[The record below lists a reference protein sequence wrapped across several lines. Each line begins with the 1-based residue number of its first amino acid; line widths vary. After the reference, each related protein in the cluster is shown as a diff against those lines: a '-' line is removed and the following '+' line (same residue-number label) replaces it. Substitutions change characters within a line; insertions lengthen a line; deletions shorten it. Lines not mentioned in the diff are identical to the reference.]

1 MNRVIGIR
9 REDINRWERRV
20 PLVPEHVKELKK
32 KYSVETLL
40 EPSRIRVF
48 SDEDYIKAGAEIQ
61 KDLSPCSTVFG
72 IKEMPLDVFK
82 DETTYVFFAHVIK
95 GQAQNMAML
104 KKILEMKSNLI
115 DYEKIEDKRGRR
127 LIFFGK
133 YAGLAGMIDTLW
145 ALGKRLQ
152 WEKVPNPF
160 RKIRQAYRYESLN
173 HAAEVIDEV
182 GDKIKTEG
190 LPDSL
195 VPFVCG
201 FAGYGHVS
209 RGAQEIYDLLPTQ
222 EITPEELLGFGKNSK
237 YSKNHVYK
245 VVFKEEDMVEP
256 ISPRHSFELQ
266 DYYDHPEKYRSKFS
280 SYVPHLTV
288 LMNCIYWE
296 KRYPRLITKRYLKRL
311 FSSGARPHLR
321 VIGDISCDI
330 GGAVEC
336 TLKAT
341 DSGNPIYVYD
351 PLKEKVADGYRG
363 QGPVI
368 LAVYNLPCELP
379 RESSAYFSNVL
390 RKYVPEIARA
400 DYTVPFD
407 HLRLPESV
415 KNAVIVYR
423 GELTPNYSYIEKF
436 LSPEMSGVSI

>member
-20 PLVPEHVKELKK
+20 PLIPEHVKELKK
-32 KYSVETLL
+32 EYSVETLL

-48 SDEDYIKAGAEIQ
+48 SDADYIKAGAKIQ

-72 IKEMPLDVFK
+72 IKEMPLNVFK
-82 DETTYVFFAHVIK
+82 EGTTYVFFAHVIK
-95 GQAQNMAML
+95 GQAQNMPML

-115 DYEKIEDKRGRR
+115 DYEKIEDRRGRR

-152 WEKVPNPF
+152 WEKIANRFNKV
-160 RKIRQAYRYESLN
+160 RQAYRYESLN
-173 HAAEVIDEV
+173 RAAEVIDEV
-182 GDKIKTEG
+182 GNKIKTEG

-245 VVFKEEDMVEP
+245 VVFKEEDLVEP
-256 ISPRHSFELQ
+256 VSPRHSFELQ

-288 LMNCIYWE
+288 LMNCIYWDE
-296 KRYPRLITKRYLKRL
+296 RYPRLITKRYLKRL

-400 DYTVPFD
+400 DYSVPFD
-407 HLRLPESV
+407 SLKLPESV

-436 LSPEMSGVSI
+436 LLPEMSGVSI

>member
-1 MNRVIGIR
+1 LISARIGIR
-9 REDINRWERRV
+9 KEDINRWERRV
-20 PLVPEHVKELKK
+20 PLIPEHVRELRER
-32 KYSVETLL
+32 YSLETWFQ
-40 EPSRIRVF
+40 PSRIRVF
-48 SDEDYIKAGAEIQ
+48 SDQEFVRAGARINQ
-61 KDLSPCSTVFG
+61 DLSSCSTVFG
-72 IKEMPLDVFK
+72 IKEMPPDVFRK
-82 DETTYVFFAHVIK
+82 GTTYVFFAHVIK
-95 GQAQNMAML
+95 GQAHNMPML
-104 KKILEMKSNLI
+104 KRILEVKSNLI

-160 RKIRQAYRYESLN
+160 IKVRQAHRYESL
-173 HAAEVIDEV
+173 HQAAQVIDEV
-182 GDKIKTEG
+182 GNKIKTEG

-195 VPFVCG
+195 AAFVCG

-209 RGAQEIYDLLPTQ
+209 RGAQEIFDLLPTK
-222 EITPEELLGFGKNSK
+222 EISPEELLAMGKGSQHSRK
-237 YSKNHVYK
+237 HVYK
-245 VVFKEEDMVEP
+245 VVFKEEHMVEP
-256 ISPRHSFELQ
+256 VSLKHSFELQ

-296 KRYPRLITKRYLKRL
+296 KRYPRLITKEYLKRL
-311 FSSGARPHLR
+311 FAPGAKPSLR
-321 VIGDISCDI
+321 VIGDISCDLE
-330 GGAVEC
+330 GAIEATV
-336 TLKAT
+336 KVT
-341 DSGNPIYVYD
+341 DSGNPIYVFD
-351 PLKEKVADGYRG
+351 PLEGKATDGYQG

-390 RKYVPEIARA
+390 KKYVPEIVGA
-400 DYTVPFD
+400 DYTVPFER
-407 HLRLPESV
+407 LRLPESI

-423 GELTPNYSYIEKF
+423 GELTPNYRYLEKF
-436 LSPEMSGVSI
+436 L

>member
-9 REDINRWERRV
+9 GEDINRWERRV
-20 PLVPEHVKELKK
+20 PLVPEHVKELKG

-48 SDEDYIKAGAEIQ
+48 TDEDYTNAGAKIQ

-82 DETTYVFFAHVIK
+82 KGTTYVFFAHVIK
-95 GQAQNMAML
+95 GQAHNMPML
-104 KKILEMKSNLI
+104 RRILEVRANLI
-115 DYEKIEDKRGRR
+115 DYEKIVDKRERR

-152 WEKVPNPF
+152 WEKIPNPF
-160 RKIRQAYRYESLN
+160 RKVRQAYRYETLQE
-173 HAAEVIDEV
+173 AEEAIEV
-182 GDKIKTEG
+182 VGSKIKADG

-209 RGAQEIYDLLPTQ
+209 RGAQEIFSLLPTQ
-222 EITPEELLGFGKNSK
+222 EITPQELLAFGKQSK
-237 YSKNHVYK
+237 HSKNRVYK
-245 VVFKEEDMVEP
+245 VVFKEEHMVEP
-256 ISPRHSFELQ
+256 IYPRHSFELQ

-296 KRYPRLITKRYLKRL
+296 KRYPRLITKKYLKRL
-311 FSSGARPHLR
+311 FVPGARPSLR

-330 GGAVEC
+330 GGAIEC

-341 DSGNPIYVYD
+341 DPGNPIYVYD
-351 PLKEKVADGYRG
+351 PLKDNIADGYQGR
-363 QGPVI
+363 GPVI

-390 RKYVPEIARA
+390 KKYVPEMARA
-400 DYTVPFD
+400 DYAVPFD
-407 HLRLPESV
+407 RLKLPESI
-415 KNAVIVYR
+415 KNGVIVYQ
-423 GELTPNYSYIEKF
+423 GELTPAYRYIEKF
-436 LSPEMSGVSI
+436 L